1 MTTLTSDVCTCKD
14 PAKRD
19 CPACAAHEESER
31 KARRAERIQ
40 RSGLPR
46 KLRTAALLTYPASLT
61 DAATRWAE
69 GETAGLCLT
78 GPVGVGKT
86 CLAAWAT
93 EKRLQNHSVKWVS
106 VSRLMTQLRSGF
118 GSEMKANAD
127 KIVAGTGAIVL
138 DDLDKVNPTDYGKEV
153 ILAAV
158 EGRYQAG
165 SPLLVTTN
173 KELSELKSLLGAP
186 VASRLAEYCEVIR
199 MSGEDRRLS

>member
-1 MTTLTSDVCTCKD
+1 MACTCPN
-14 PAKRD
+14 PATRSCEECRQHEQEKRD
-19 CPACAAHEESER
+19 Q
-31 KARRAERIQ
+31 RRAERIQ
-40 RSGLPR
+40 RSGLPA
-46 KLRTAALLTYPASLT
+46 KLRTAALLTYPAPLI
-61 DAATRWAE
+61 DAASRWAD
-69 GETAGLCLT
+69 GETKGLCLT

-138 DDLDKVNPTDYGKEV
+138 DDLDKVNPTEYGREV

-173 KELSELKSLLGAP
+173 HEVSQLKEKLGAP
-186 VASRLAEYCEVIR
+186 VASRLAEYCEVVR
-199 MSGEDRRLS
+199 MVGADRRLS

>member
-1 MTTLTSDVCTCKD
+1 MTLTTDVCTCKS
-14 PAKRD
+14 PVKRD
-19 CPACAAHEESER
+19 CPACAAHERLARES
-31 KARRAERIQ
+31 RRADRIQ
-40 RSGLPR
+40 RSGLPA

-69 GETAGLCLT
+69 GETKGLCLT

-93 EKRLQNHSVKWVS
+93 EKRLQNYPVKWVS

-118 GSEMKANAD
+118 GSEMKTEAD

-138 DDLDKVNPTDYGKEV
+138 DDLDKVNPTDFGKEV

-173 KELSELKSLLGAP
+173 HELSQLKDKLGAP
-186 VASRLAEYCEVIR
+186 VASRLAEYCQVIR